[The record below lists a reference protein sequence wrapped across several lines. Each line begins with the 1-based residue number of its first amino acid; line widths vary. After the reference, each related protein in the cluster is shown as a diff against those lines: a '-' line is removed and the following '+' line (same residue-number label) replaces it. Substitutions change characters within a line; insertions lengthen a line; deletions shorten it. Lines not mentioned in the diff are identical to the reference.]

1 MFLSLSSVI
10 YDVHSSLLDT
20 YSRRAV
26 IIFQLTALGNDTQE
40 PGLTPQEQPGG
51 IQDLYEEVY
60 LINEGRPDD
69 YIMQHYYKPGP
80 SLFYYLLRFAS
91 QILRYFA
98 SV

>member
-26 IIFQLTALGNDTQE
+26 ITFQLIALGNDTQE
-40 PGLTPQEQPGG
+40 PGLTPQEQPGS
-51 IQDLYEEVY
+51 IQDLSEEEVY

-69 YIMQHYYKPGP
+69 YIMQHYYK
-80 SLFYYLLRFAS
+80 L
-91 QILRYFA
+91 A
-98 SV
+98 SVWYM